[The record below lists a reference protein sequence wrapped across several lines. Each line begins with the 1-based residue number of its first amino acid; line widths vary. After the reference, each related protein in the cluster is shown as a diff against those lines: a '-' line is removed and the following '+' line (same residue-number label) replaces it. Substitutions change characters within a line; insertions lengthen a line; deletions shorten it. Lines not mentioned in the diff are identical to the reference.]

1 MTTSRRTP
9 QSVAPFAVSSLTAV
23 EGAVLVNAT
32 GADNTA
38 ALPAGASPDPLTI
51 AILGLSLQS
60 VVSTQ
65 TGADVVT
72 SGIFPGVAAGSITR
86 GQLLTVGNSSGG
98 VIVAAPSAG
107 SNVAVIG
114 YAMESASSGERVA
127 IDIRIGSL
135 QG

>member
-9 QSVAPFAVSSLTAV
+9 ATVAPFAVSSLTAV

-32 GADNTA
+32 GADNSA
-38 ALPAGASPDPLTI
+38 ALPAGASPDPTSI
-51 AILGLSLQS
+51 AILGLSLQA
-60 VVSTQ
+60 VVPAQ

-72 SGIFPGVAAGSITR
+72 SGIFPGVAAGSI
-86 GQLLTVGNSSGG
+86 
-98 VIVAAPSAG
+98 IVAAPGAG
-107 SNVAVIG
+107 LNVATIG

>member
-51 AILGLSLQS
+51 AILGLSLQA

-65 TGADVVT
+65 AGADVVT

-98 VIVAAPSAG
+98 VIVAAPAPG
-107 SNVAVIG
+107 ANVGTIG

>member
-1 MTTSRRTP
+1 
-9 QSVAPFAVSSLTAV
+9 VSSLTAV

-107 SNVAVIG
+107 SNVATIG

>member
-51 AILGLSLQS
+51 AILGLSHQA

-107 SNVAVIG
+107 SNVATIG
-114 YAMESASSGERVA
+114 YAMESASTGERVA
-127 IDIRIGSL
+127 IDIRIGSF

>member
-51 AILGLSLQS
+51 AILGLSHQA

-98 VIVAAPSAG
+98 VIVAAPAPG
-107 SNVAVIG
+107 ANVGTIG

>member
-51 AILGLSLQS
+51 AILGLAHQA

-107 SNVAVIG
+107 SNVATIG

>member
-9 QSVAPFAVSSLTAV
+9 ATVAPVAVSSLTAV

-32 GADNTA
+32 GADNAA
-38 ALPAGASPDPLTI
+38 ALPAGASPDPTSI
-51 AILGLSLQS
+51 AILGLSLQA

-107 SNVAVIG
+107 NNVATIG
-114 YAMESASSGERVA
+114 YAMESASSGERVS

>member
-1 MTTSRRTP
+1 
-9 QSVAPFAVSSLTAV
+9 VSSLTAV
-23 EGAVLVNAT
+23 EGAVLVNAV
-32 GADNTA
+32 GADHTA

-51 AILGLSLQS
+51 AILGLSHQA

-98 VIVAAPSAG
+98 VIVAAPGAG

>member
-23 EGAVLVNAT
+23 EGAVLVNAV

-51 AILGLSLQS
+51 AILGLSHQA

-98 VIVAAPSAG
+98 VIVAAPGAG
-107 SNVAVIG
+107 LNVATIG